1 METVVIIIM
10 ALVSFSFILKLT
22 FHRPAGAVLL
32 ASVAAV
38 TMILTYN
45 EAASQSKSQI
55 ADWLQNPGLM
65 LDTSVWLTIDV
76 AFQLC
81 FCSICAKSVFGRL
94 SKKES
99 IAYGIC
105 LWIPGLLIFPVLFA
119 VLTQLIFA
127 MPGTDFALIGWIS
140 AGVLLIATPLM
151 GWGIKWLLPESDLR
165 LELMFIINLLI
176 VALGV
181 VATVNGRTAAVGT
194 NAVEWDA
201 LIGVFA
207 LLFIGFVTGIF
218 YNKIITDRRINQ
230 LQKR

>member
-22 FHRPAGAVLL
+22 FHRPAGALILVIAA
-32 ASVAAV
+32 ASV
-38 TMILTYN
+38 IIFTYD

-55 ADWLQNPGLM
+55 ADWLQNPAMM

-81 FCSICAKSVFGRL
+81 FCSICAKKYFGGL

-99 IAYGIC
+99 IVYRIC
-105 LWIPGLLIFPVLFA
+105 LWFPGLLIFPVLFA
-119 VLTQLIFA
+119 ALTQLIFA
-127 MPGTDFALIGWIS
+127 MPGTDFALIGWFS
-140 AGVLLIATPLM
+140 AGVLLVATPIIVLN
-151 GWGIKWLLPESDLR
+151 IKRILPETDIR
-165 LELMFIINLLI
+165 VELLFIINLLI
-176 VALGV
+176 AALGI

-201 LIGVFA
+201 LTGVFA
-207 LLFIGFVTGIF
+207 LLIIGLVTGVI
-218 YNKIITDRRINQ
+218 YNKIMTDRQINK
-230 LQKR
+230 LQKK

>member
-22 FHRPAGAVLL
+22 FHRPAGTVFLVI
-32 ASVAAV
+32 VAAA
-38 TMILTYN
+38 TMILTYE

-81 FCSICAKSVFGRL
+81 FCSICAKKIFGRL
-94 SKKES
+94 SKKEN

-105 LWIPGLLIFPVLFA
+105 LWFPGLLIFPVLFA
-119 VLTQLIFA
+119 ALTQLIFA
-127 MPGTDFALIGWIS
+127 MPGTDFALIGRVS
-140 AGVLLIATPLM
+140 AGVMLIATPLFAR
-151 GWGIKWLLPESDLR
+151 GVKWFLPESDLR
-165 LELMFIINLLI
+165 LELMFIINMLI
-176 VALGV
+176 AALGV

-201 LIGVFA
+201 LIGVFG
-207 LLFIGFVTGIF
+207 LLIIGFVTGIF
-218 YNKIITDRRINQ
+218 YNKIITNRRINK